1 MAEISSTSQSELV
14 SRRQQLRR
22 QRRWRALQTAWQLF
36 AVGSLT
42 GGLVWG
48 LAQLDWMLRSPT
60 QVAIEGNQLLSADNI
75 RSILPIQYPQSILV
89 VQPQT
94 IAHHLETKAPIAN
107 ATVVR
112 QLFPPSLTV
121 RIQERYPVAVAY
133 FASPVAGL
141 PPSNQLPP
149 QQAQPQTTP
158 PQQAQQQVALLDEE
172 GAFIPFEAY
181 VALNAS
187 HGLPDLKIVGMR
199 EEYRSQWAN
208 LYQQVSRSPVKISEI
223 DWSNPSNLV
232 LQTELGAVHVGAY
245 SSRFAEQLQVLDQM
259 RKLPEQVDLDQVTY
273 IDLKNPK
280 LPLIEM
286 TE

>member
-1 MAEISSTSQSELV
+1 MAEISSTSQSELAN
-14 SRRQQLRR
+14 RRQQLRR
-22 QRRWRALQTAWQLF
+22 QRRWRTLQTAWQLF

-48 LAQLDWMLRSPT
+48 LVQSDWMLRSPK
-60 QVAIEGNQLLSADNI
+60 QIAIEGNQFLSADNI
-75 RSILPIQYPQSILV
+75 RSILPIRYPQSILV

-94 IAHHLETKAPIAN
+94 IAHHLETEAPIAN

-112 QLFPPSLTV
+112 QLFPPGLTV

-133 FASPVAGL
+133 FASPIAGTL
-141 PPSNQLPP
+141 PPNQPSPP
-149 QQAQPQTTP
+149 QPPQAQSQES
-158 PQQAQQQVALLDEE
+158 QQQVALLDEE
-172 GAFIPFEAY
+172 GALIPFEVY
-181 VALNAS
+181 VALNS
-187 HGLPDLKIVGMR
+187 SQGLPDLKIVGMR

-223 DWSNPSNLV
+223 DWRNPSNLV
-232 LQTELGAVHVGAY
+232 LHTELGIVHIGGY
-245 SSRFAEQLQVLDQM
+245 GSRFAEQLQVLDQM
-259 RKLPEQVDLDQVTY
+259 RKLPEQVELDEVAY